1 MFILDSISIS
11 IFVKLIQEYRG
22 GAYIYS
28 GGKWLNHQRP
38 KMALT
43 TLESFFIYI
52 VVHVIVHLPSSPF
65 SIHVMTHFN
74 DPCYV

>member
-1 MFILDSISIS
+1 MFILNSIS

-28 GGKWLNHQRP
+28 GGKGLNHQRP

-43 TLESFFIYI
+43 TLESFLYI
-52 VVHVIVHLPSSPF
+52 VIHVAIVHLPSPPF

-74 DPCYV
+74 DPYYV

>member
-1 MFILDSISIS
+1 MFILNSIS

-28 GGKWLNHQRP
+28 GGKGLNHQKP

-43 TLESFFIYI
+43 TLESFFLYI
-52 VVHVIVHLPSSPF
+52 VVHATIVHYQVHLF
-65 SIHVMTHFN
+65 QYM
-74 DPCYV
+74 